1 MSRTSLLLSCVMVSI
16 NSFSTRLKDIYLC
29 IFFFSLKI
37 QWNRKHSRKWRFLY
51 LCSEITWNVEKK
63 IILVG
68 LTNDILLQQ
77 LTNNHYYSS
86 NSPLSNVLN
95 ITKSHSFYGVL
106 YQRLLKK
113 KIHSNGHSLLQ
124 QIWYM
129 LSNVNHDSV

>member
-1 MSRTSLLLSCVMVSI
+1 MKQKTFKEMKISL
-16 NSFSTRLKDIYLC
+16 
-29 IFFFSLKI
+29 SL
-37 QWNRKHSRKWRFLY
+37 QWNY
-51 LCSEITWNVEKK
+51 LECRKK

-113 KIHSNGHSLLQ
+113 IIHSNGHSLLQ